1 MSVDQERTAVAFAN
15 RAMALL
21 KLGEHE
27 RAEEDATSALE
38 IDPSYLKAL
47 QRRSTARREQGKL
60 LEAMED
66 CESALRLT
74 PQSQALR
81 GDRRAL
87 AKAYRDAEGLE
98 PLKTEATVT
107 IAKDARAAQKTKE
120 RGEEVEP
127 EEDAGPPAAA
137 RSEARPAA
145 AVAAASPPSRPLP
158 VPKARASPSA
168 PHQGAQDVRRVR
180 SRVEKPESGR
190 WGQVGPALVTG
201 PARHLRA
208 AQGLAHRRGLLLDLD
223 LHSWQHERRERVGR
237 RCGHPPQPVADA
249 SVQDQRAV
257 DPLEEEGRA
266 QEPVGGEAGRDGRG
280 RRRCGG
286 PSRPGRGLRRHK
298 VRTEGCK

>member
-27 RAEEDATSALE
+27 RAEEGRHVSAGDRPVLPQGLAE
-38 IDPSYLKAL
+38 AEH
-47 QRRSTARREQGKL
+47 REEEQGKL

-168 PHQGAQDVRRVR
+168 PPTR
-180 SRVEKPESGR
+180 
-190 WGQVGPALVTG
+190 
-201 PARHLRA
+201 
-208 AQGLAHRRGLLLDLD
+208 
-223 LHSWQHERRERVGR
+223 
-237 RCGHPPQPVADA
+237 
-249 SVQDQRAV
+249 
-257 DPLEEEGRA
+257 
-266 QEPVGGEAGRDGRG
+266 
-280 RRRCGG
+280 
-286 PSRPGRGLRRHK
+286 RPGRPPSSKSRGEAWGADDGGRWALLSSLDPLAISGLLKDSLTGEVFYSILTCILGNMSGENGLGAGVAILRSLSQTPRFKINVLSIPSRKRAELRACGRRGWPRWAGAAEMRRPLAALAEVYGATK
-298 VRTEGCK
+298 

>member
-145 AVAAASPPSRPLP
+145 AVAAASPPPRPLP

-168 PHQGAQDVRRVR
+168 PPTRAPRTSAEFEVAWR
-180 SRVEKPESGR
+180 SLRADDGGR
-190 WGQVGPALVTG
+190 WALLSSLD
-201 PARHLRA
+201 P
-208 AQGLAHRRGLLLDLD
+208 LAISGLLKDSLTGEVFYSILTCI
-223 LHSWQHERRERVGR
+223 LGNMSGENGL
-237 RCGHPPQPVADA
+237 GAGVAILR
-249 SVQDQRAV
+249 SLSQTPRFKINV
-257 DPLEEEGRA
+257 LSI
-266 QEPVGGEAGRDGRG
+266 
-280 RRRCGG
+280 
-286 PSRPGRGLRRHK
+286 PSRKRAELKSLWEARLAEMGGGGGDAEALAALAEVYGATK
-298 VRTEGCK
+298 